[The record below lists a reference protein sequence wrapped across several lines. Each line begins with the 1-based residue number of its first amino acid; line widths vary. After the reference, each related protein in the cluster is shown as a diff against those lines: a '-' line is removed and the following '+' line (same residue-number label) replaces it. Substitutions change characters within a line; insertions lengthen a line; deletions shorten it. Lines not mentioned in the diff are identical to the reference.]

1 MTYIDK
7 LIDFIY
13 ICTVGWH
20 VYTVVHRGEMEVQY
34 SGPYF
39 TSTFYSLSSSTLRS
53 CAYILFFVKVGEC
66 ITDKY

>member
-1 MTYIDK
+1 M
-7 LIDFIY
+7 DFIY
-13 ICTVGWH
+13 ICTVGWL

-53 CAYILFFVKVGEC
+53 CAYILFFVKVGE
-66 ITDKY
+66 